1 MWDFILKYYLL
12 SDTKKLT
19 TMNKIRVSTTWRCF
33 DLCAR
38 NLEHVKTSLCDDDDD
53 DDDDDDADG
62 ELSLWYGW
70 PTKGVY
76 PYFQPGSLSEI
87 LTITNLRHAASRV
100 WICAE
105 PEFRL
110 EVENEVLSSEWSCAV
125 VITTTPR
132 RHITTTLR
140 WHVKEDT
147 TWRHVDTRRERV
159 KTPYKLKG
167 KMQFKKH
174 NIFNLKHFWKSL
186 HLGGF

>member
-53 DDDDDDADG
+53 DDDADG

-100 WICAE
+100 SHHHE
-105 PEFRL
+105 SP
-110 EVENEVLSSEWSCAV
+110 
-125 VITTTPR
+125 
-132 RHITTTLR
+132 
-140 WHVKEDT
+140 
-147 TWRHVDTRRERV
+147 TRREQGLNLRGAWV
-159 KTPYKLKG
+159 QAWSWEWSSEFRMKLCSSDNHYTTAP
-167 KMQFKKH
+167 H
-174 NIFNLKHFWKSL
+174 NHYTTVARERGHHVAPRGHQTWKS
-186 HLGGF
+186 